1 MKVCKYLTQMTNS
14 ARLAELTTGILCVS
28 FPELGVLLRG
38 RTRRP
43 SIEAS
48 TGVRNGRYR
57 LQDAGIH
64 NLRPG
69 LFIRTPNIGT
79 TSSTLRRPGGWVGS
93 TTAGSAT
100 ADGGGRLHQYVELDG
115 VNFIHRPAAAVT
127 VESRILQ
134 QHSGRDLGDIKVT
147 KGVKLDSTT
156 IV

>member
-1 MKVCKYLTQMTNS
+1 MWG
-14 ARLAELTTGILCVS
+14 LAELTTGILCVS

-38 RTRRP
+38 RMRRP
-43 SIEAS
+43 GIEAS
-48 TGVRNGRYR
+48 TRVRYGQYR
-57 LQDAGIH
+57 QQEAGIH
-64 NLRPG
+64 NLRPK

-79 TSSTLRRPGGWVGS
+79 TSSTLRRAGGWGGT
-93 TTAGSAT
+93 TTAGTVRAG
-100 ADGGGRLHQYVELDG
+100 DGGRLHQYVELDG

-147 KGVKLDSTT
+147 REVKLDSTT